1 MMETKKKAVSVRLT
15 PEAAAKCEHA
25 KANGY
30 NQTDFINQAILE
42 LPYYDRQ
49 YEQKL
54 LPSFCAIADLAS
66 EINDTEI
73 REALREEV
81 SKICRFLRSY
91 RSLT

>member
-54 LPSFCAIADLAS
+54 LPM
-66 EINDTEI
+66 
-73 REALREEV
+73 
-81 SKICRFLRSY
+81 Y
-91 RSLT
+91 RLL